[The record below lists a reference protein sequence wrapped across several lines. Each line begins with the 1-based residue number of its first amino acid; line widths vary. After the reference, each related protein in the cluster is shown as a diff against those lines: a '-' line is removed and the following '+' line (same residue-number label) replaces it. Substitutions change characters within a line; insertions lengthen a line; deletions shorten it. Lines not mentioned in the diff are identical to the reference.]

1 MTLTNIA
8 MPASLSTIA
17 YLLVSND
24 DTGSLFINQGIYNM
38 VVMPAPRRRTSPT

>member
-8 MPASLSTIA
+8 MPASLSMIA

-24 DTGSLFINQGIYNM
+24 DTGSLFINLSICKI
-38 VVMPAPRRRTSPT
+38 VVTPEPRRLI

>member
-24 DTGSLFINQGIYNM
+24 DTRSLFINLGIYNI
-38 VVMPAPRRRTSPT
+38 VFMPTPRRRTPPH